1 MYLIVCR
8 AKDAAKS
15 TRHTRP
21 STPRCKSNLLNRLLD
36 LLLFVGDPAPQ
47 DFTQLVKPYRL

>member
-21 STPRCKSNLLNRLLD
+21 STPRCKSNLRIRLLD